1 MPLRLSRQDL
11 VLKIV
16 IALLSVCVLSA
27 CASRDIGLPTSDV
40 LGLAPETKPQTG
52 AEAVLGAMMDGP
64 SARVLDRRD
73 KSLMSDAIIAAL
85 KSPSAGTPQ
94 TWKNLL
100 SGHSGSVTPGPVY
113 AVNDLSCRDY
123 VQAITIS
130 GHDESQRAT
139 ACQQADGSWRTL
151 M

>member
-1 MPLRLSRQDL
+1 MKF
-11 VLKIV
+11 VIV
-16 IALLSVCVLSA
+16 LLSISLLSA
-27 CASRDIGLPTSDV
+27 CASRDVGLPTSDV
-40 LGLAPETKPQTG
+40 LGLAPEVKQTTG

-64 SARVLDRRD
+64 SARILDQRD
-73 KSLMSDAIIAAL
+73 KSLMSDALISAL
-85 KSPSAGTPQ
+85 KSSAPGTPQ
-94 TWKNLL
+94 TWRNIL

-139 ACQQADGSWRTL
+139 ACQQADGTWRTL